1 MPLKPTIKPGTMRI
15 EISIDEEEVFGELIS
30 EVDLQDHLNDI
41 VSHVGVSDMIKA
53 VVSHY
58 GQNLVMEELAEQGIS
73 TNTPLTIKS
82 CTDYLFANM
91 ENITD
96 RELLSVFAM
105 AKAATARL
113 EIYRP

>member
-1 MPLKPTIKPGTMRI
+1 MRI

-30 EVDLQDHLNDI
+30 EVNLPKHLDEI
-41 VSHVGVSDMIKA
+41 FSQVSISDVIREA
-53 VVSHY
+53 TDHY
-58 GQNLVMEELAEQGIS
+58 GSNSVMEELAEQGIA

-96 RELLSVFAM
+96 RELLIVFTLAR
-105 AKAATARL
+105 AATARL